1 MANNT
6 NLLDNLSKGEDCI
19 QPIKDFTNT
28 APINNKS
35 IKGKLECK
43 CNSPMYIK
51 LIFGKGKELYPSVIC
66 NLTP

>member
-1 MANNT
+1 MIV
-6 NLLDNLSKGEDCI
+6 SI
-19 QPIKDFTNT
+19 PIKDFTNT

-51 LIFGKGKELYPSVIC
+51 LIFDKGKELYPSVIC